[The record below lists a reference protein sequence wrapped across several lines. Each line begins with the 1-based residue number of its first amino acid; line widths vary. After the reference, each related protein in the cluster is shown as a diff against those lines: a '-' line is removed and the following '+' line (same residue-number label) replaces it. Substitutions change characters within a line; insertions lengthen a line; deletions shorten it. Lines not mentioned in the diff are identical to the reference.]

1 MAVKRSAKQSAI
13 ATTAQSAAPPAA
25 PPARRGSSVDG
36 APPRTQAQR
45 RERTRAALISAA
57 RAMFAEL
64 GYASASREDI
74 VERAGVTRG
83 AMYHHFSSKEALFQ
97 AVFEVVEG
105 ELCEAIAKSAMA
117 SKDPIEQLRLGAR
130 AFLDAAATSEVRR
143 IVLLDAPAVLPV
155 EVRRRLSEQYGLGMV
170 REALRHADAAG
181 RLAVGPV
188 DALALVVMAVLHEAA
203 TAIADGDDPG
213 AMHSVID
220 GMIGA
225 ITKP

>member
-1 MAVKRSAKQSAI
+1 
-13 ATTAQSAAPPAA
+13 
-25 PPARRGSSVDG
+25 
-36 APPRTQAQR
+36 
-45 RERTRAALISAA
+45 
-57 RAMFAEL
+57 MFAEL
-64 GYASASREDI
+64 GYAAAGREDI

-203 TAIADGDDPG
+203 TAIADGDDPAG
-213 AMHSVID
+213 MHSVID

-225 ITKP
+225 ITRP

>member
-1 MAVKRSAKQSAI
+1 MAVKRSAKQSAV
-13 ATTAQSAAPPAA
+13 ATATRSAAQ
-25 PPARRGSSVDG
+25 PARRGSSADG
-36 APPRTQAQR
+36 LPPRTQAQR
-45 RERTRAALISAA
+45 RERTRASLITAA

-64 GYASASREDI
+64 GYAAAGREDI

-181 RLAVGPV
+181 RLTVGPV

-203 TAIADGDDPG
+203 TAIADGDDAG

-225 ITKP
+225 ITRP